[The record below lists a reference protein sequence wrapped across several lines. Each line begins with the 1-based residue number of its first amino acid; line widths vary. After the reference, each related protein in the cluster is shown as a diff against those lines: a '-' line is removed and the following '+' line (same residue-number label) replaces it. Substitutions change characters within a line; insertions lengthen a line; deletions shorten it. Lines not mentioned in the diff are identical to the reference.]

1 MTVFP
6 PPMGAFPPNT
16 RYDNQKSYGDLANL
30 GNLPDFR
37 QYRHEIFTT
46 DFRGFRNLP
55 QFESNSR
62 PEILLLGDSFG
73 AGAGVTDM
81 DSPGVQLSAA
91 LHRNVY
97 NAAGRPNDLDLVLN
111 LIHNLDFRGGMI
123 LWQLSERFDLPEG
136 DLGLDAAPGHLA
148 FLPAQARQQFRRL
161 RSVVEQPRRY
171 SPYRILLTRLYRYLQ
186 NDRILPNRQASSVFI
201 AELRDG
207 ERMLILRDEI
217 QNARKQR
224 PVSVRGVS
232 RIVEE
237 IRKTGNDIVFILVPD
252 KYTIYLPL
260 IANMSAELGE
270 GEYMDRVAAKMQ
282 QAGVPVLNLLP
293 ILRQEAE
300 RRLDRRETIY
310 WKDDTHW
317 NPEGIR
323 FAVQVISAHL
333 PLRLP
338 GAASFVTA
346 QPPH

>member
-1 MTVFP
+1 
-6 PPMGAFPPNT
+6 
-16 RYDNQKSYGDLANL
+16 
-30 GNLPDFR
+30 
-37 QYRHEIFTT
+37 
-46 DFRGFRNLP
+46 
-55 QFESNSR
+55 
-62 PEILLLGDSFG
+62 
-73 AGAGVTDM
+73 
-81 DSPGVQLSAA
+81 
-91 LHRNVY
+91 
-97 NAAGRPNDLDLVLN
+97 
-111 LIHNLDFRGGMI
+111 
-123 LWQLSERFDLPEG
+123 
-136 DLGLDAAPGHLA
+136 
-148 FLPAQARQQFRRL
+148 
-161 RSVVEQPRRY
+161 
-171 SPYRILLTRLYRYLQ
+171 
-186 NDRILPNRQASSVFI
+186 
-201 AELRDG
+201 
-207 ERMLILRDEI
+207 MLILRDEI

-333 PLRLP
+333 AIRLP